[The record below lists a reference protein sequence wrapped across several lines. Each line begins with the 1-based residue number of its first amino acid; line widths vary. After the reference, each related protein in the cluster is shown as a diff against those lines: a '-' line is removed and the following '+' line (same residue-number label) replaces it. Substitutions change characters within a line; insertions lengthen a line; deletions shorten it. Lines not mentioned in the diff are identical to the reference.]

1 MPSHASEAW
10 ERLGEWLVRRRLELD
25 PRYRNR
31 RTFTR
36 ERAPDLYR
44 IVNDIELGRRD
55 NYEPATL
62 AAIES
67 AYDLP
72 AGAIGQF
79 IAGVPP
85 AGEPEAREPIPL
97 RPALDDDD
105 SRPTALPDVVIRTV
119 DKWLPYYADF
129 LVEDPDGRKLDGD
142 WEREVWGSD
151 LMRLKDRR
159 SMIAYG
165 RWRKAEA
172 KAGRTEARLIPL

>member
-36 ERAPDLYR
+36 ERAPDRYR

-79 IAGVPP
+79 IAGVPLS
-85 AGEPEAREPIPL
+85 GEPEIREPIPL
-97 RPALDDDD
+97 RPDHGDGPRKTSLPPEVVKTSRQWAPYLTELLISAPYCEHLEDGWDRIVWDSHLPSVDDKQ
-105 SRPTALPDVVIRTV
+105 A
-119 DKWLPYYADF
+119 
-129 LVEDPDGRKLDGD
+129 
-142 WEREVWGSD
+142 
-151 LMRLKDRR
+151 
-159 SMIAYG
+159 MIAYG
-165 RWRKAEA
+165 RWRRASEQ
-172 KAGRTEARLIPL
+172 AGRTDARLTRT